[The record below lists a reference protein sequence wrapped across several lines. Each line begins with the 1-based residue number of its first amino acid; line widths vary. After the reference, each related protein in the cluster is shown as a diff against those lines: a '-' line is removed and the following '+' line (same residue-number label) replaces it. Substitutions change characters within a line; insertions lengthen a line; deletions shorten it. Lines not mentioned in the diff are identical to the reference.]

1 MNAIATEKAGVAME
15 AEEEATEDFL
25 ANMING
31 AVVGEVGALE
41 VEEVLVV
48 DIATVEVEVAEQTFL
63 LPVDQEVLVEDAA
76 EEEEGLETISPKWA
90 APVEDLA

>member
-1 MNAIATEKAGVAME
+1 MNDMNAIATEKAGVAME

-63 LPVDQEVLVEDAA
+63 LPVD
-76 EEEEGLETISPKWA
+76 
-90 APVEDLA
+90 